1 MSWRKSLQLAA
12 RSGRSS
18 RVRVQPHGFRHQ
30 HLGVEESLAA
40 VGSHVFDGI
49 KLPTNAIVIG
59 GAVVTEVAAT
69 GPTAVN
75 VSVGDNGNATRYL
88 GATDRV
94 AAGRTS
100 LVPTG
105 FIGGGEDLRIT
116 VAPTVA
122 PATAGKISVH
132 VMYIIRN
139 RMTES
144 QTH

>member
-1 MSWRKSLQLAA
+1 MAKVLATRGSQWPLVA
-12 RSGRSS
+12 EFVFNLTDSVVNTSGA
-18 RVRVQPHGFRHQ
+18 
-30 HLGVEESLAA
+30 EESLAA

-59 GAVVTEVAAT
+59 GAVTTEVAAT

-75 VSVGDNGNATRYL
+75 VSVGDSGNATRYL

-94 AAGRTS
+94 AAGRTA

-105 FIGGGEDLRIT
+105 FVGGGEDLRIT
-116 VAPTVA
+116 VAPTVT

-139 RMTES
+139 RMTET

>member
-1 MSWRKSLQLAA
+1 MAKVLATRGSQWPLVA
-12 RSGRSS
+12 EFVFNLTDSVINTSGA
-18 RVRVQPHGFRHQ
+18 
-30 HLGVEESLAA
+30 EESLAT

-59 GAVVTEVAAT
+59 GAVVTEVAAS

-75 VSVGDNGNATRYL
+75 VSVGDSGNATRT
-88 GATDRV
+88 A
-94 AAGRTS
+94 

-105 FIGGGEDLRIT
+105 FVGGGEDLRIT

-122 PATAGKISVH
+122 PATAGKVSVH